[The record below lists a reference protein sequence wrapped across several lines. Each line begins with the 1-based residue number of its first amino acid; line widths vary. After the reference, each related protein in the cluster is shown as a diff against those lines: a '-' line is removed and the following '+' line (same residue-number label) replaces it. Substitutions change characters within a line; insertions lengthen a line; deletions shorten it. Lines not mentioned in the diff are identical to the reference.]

1 MDTSGLAGGMCSWLL
16 RSEEMAGLTMMVRA
30 PTLGSL
36 VSLPLLVSQPWI
48 HQPSI
53 IPTVTPGCSS
63 QILYLYHLHLFYIY
77 IYMNYIYSM
86 SLLFPSILY
95 LYQLHLF
102 YC

>member
-30 PTLGSL
+30 PTLGSF

-63 QILYLYHLHLFYIY
+63 QAGGSGSSWPMAHVHPWILPNI
-77 IYMNYIYSM
+77 I
-86 SLLFPSILY
+86 
-95 LYQLHLF
+95 
-102 YC
+102 